1 MYAEVSGKDFSPSSI
16 IKEKAVQ
23 EEGLSFPVP
32 LLPVREIS
40 VQEILFAVTR
50 NFMQP

>member
-16 IKEKAVQ
+16 IKEKAIQ
-23 EEGLSFPVP
+23 EGLSFPVP

-50 NFMQP
+50 NFLQP